1 MPEDQEL
8 QVEQGKETEGAVAA
22 AEPVAMPGVGA
33 LLRGEWSFFV
43 SVATAAIF
51 WSEGGEWFADAPS
64 GGTLILLTVWLFV
77 VVMASAFA
85 VVRHA
90 DALAIQLGEPYGTL
104 VLTLSVISIEVM
116 MISAVMLT
124 GSDNPTLARDTM
136 YAVVMIV
143 LNGMVGLNL
152 LLGGI
157 RHHEQEYNLQGAN
170 AFLAVIL
177 PLAVICLILPNF
189 TQSTSGPTLSTL
201 QEVFVAISSLAL
213 YGVFLA
219 VQTVQHRSY
228 FLAPNLSNDPSRPDF
243 EDEHPGLSLM
253 PTHVHAA
260 LLVAYLLPIVLLS
273 KKLAYPIDIAIDR
286 FGAPVAFG
294 GFLVAILVLSPEVLS
309 ATRAALAN
317 RLQRSVNIFLG
328 LGDCDHRA
336 YGSRRS
342 YHQPV
347 DRKADRTGPQWCRF
361 RSPDPDPGRLRGDLR
376 KRADQCSPGSRPSAS
391 LRRLRDVAVR
401 LIDVRIS
408 RDG

>member
-8 QVEQGKETEGAVAA
+8 QVEQVEETEGVVAA

-43 SVATAAIF
+43 SVATALIF
-51 WSEGGEWFADAPS
+51 WSEGGQWFADAPS

-143 LNGMVGLNL
+143 LNGMVGLTL

-189 TQSTSGPTLSTL
+189 TQSTSGPTLSRL
-201 QEVFVAISSLAL
+201 QEVFVAVSSLAL

-219 VQTVQHRSY
+219 VQTVRHRSY

-243 EDEHPGLSLM
+243 EDEHPGLALM
-253 PTHVHAA
+253 PTHVHAI

-273 KKLAYPIDIAIDR
+273 KELAFPIDIAIDR

-328 LGDCDHRA
+328 SVTATIALTVPAVLTISLLTGRGIELGLNGVDSVLLILTLGICVVTFGSGRTNVLQGAVHLLLFGA
-336 YGSRRS
+336 Y
-342 YHQPV
+342 V
-347 DRKADRTGPQWCRF
+347 MLLFD
-361 RSPDPDPGRLRGDLR
+361 
-376 KRADQCSPGSRPSAS
+376 
-391 LRRLRDVAVR
+391 
-401 LIDVRIS
+401 
-408 RDG
+408 